1 MYLKKYDITIDIM
14 DYYDKNYF
22 DWQKNIGNIGGF
34 LNKFKF
40 DKLIDKS
47 HKVLDF
53 GCGGGYLLKNIDC
66 AEKIGLEINNST
78 HSTCIENGVI
88 VFDTFENMPNKYH
101 NYFDVI
107 ISNHALEHVQIPINI
122 LKNLYSLLKPMGIL
136 IIVLPC
142 EQPGEE
148 QFYYKENDINQH
160 LHTWCPQTIGN
171 LVKLAG
177 FKIVESIN
185 FQHQWT
191 PDFQTRYLE
200 HNYHKDC
207 EEYAKKNGNQQLR
220 CVGVKI

>member
-1 MYLKKYDITIDIM
+1 MT
-14 DYYDKNYF
+14 YYDEKYF

-53 GCGGGYLLKNIDC
+53 GCGGGYLLKNIEC
-66 AEKIGLEINNST
+66 AEKIGLEINKST
-78 HSTCIENGVI
+78 HPTCLENGVI
-88 VFDTFENMPNKYH
+88 VFDTFENMPIKYH

-107 ISNHALEHVQIPINI
+107 ISNHALEHVHIPIHI
-122 LKNLYSLLKPMGIL
+122 LKNLYTLLKPMGIL

-142 EQPGEE
+142 EQPGDEE
-148 QFYYKENDINQH
+148 FYYKENDINQH

-177 FKIVESIN
+177 FKIVESKN
-185 FQHQWT
+185 FQHQLT
-191 PDFQTRYLE
+191 SDFKIRYLE
-200 HNYHKDC
+200 DNYHKEC
-207 EEYAKKNGNQQLR
+207 EEYAKKTGNQQLR

>member
-1 MYLKKYDITIDIM
+1 MAHYDN
-14 DYYDKNYF
+14 KYF
-22 DWQKNIGNIGGF
+22 DWQKKIGNIGGF

-40 DKLIDKS
+40 EQLIEKN

-53 GCGGGYLLKNIDC
+53 GCGGGYLLKNLDC
-66 AEKIGLEINNST
+66 LEKIGLEINKSAHT
-78 HSTCIENGVI
+78 TCIENGII
-88 VFDTFENMPNKYH
+88 VFDCFENMPEKYH

-107 ISNHALEHVQIPINI
+107 ISNHALEHVPSPINI
-122 LKNLYSLLKPMGIL
+122 LKDLYKLLKPMGII

-142 EQPGEE
+142 EQPGSEE
-148 QFYYKENDINQH
+148 FYYKESDINQH

-171 LVKLAG
+171 LIKLAG

-191 PDFQTRYLE
+191 PDYQSKYLDP
-200 HNYHKDC
+200 NYHKEC
-207 EEYAKKNGNQQLR
+207 ISYAIKNGNQQLK